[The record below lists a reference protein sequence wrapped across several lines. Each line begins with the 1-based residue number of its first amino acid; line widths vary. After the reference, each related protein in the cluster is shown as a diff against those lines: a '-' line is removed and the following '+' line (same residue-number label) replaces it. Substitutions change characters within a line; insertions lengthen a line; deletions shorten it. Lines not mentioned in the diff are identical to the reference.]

1 MALLE
6 ARAISKVFGA
16 LRALEGVDVTVRAN
30 TFHGL
35 IGPNGSGKSTLLKA
49 IAGAH
54 FADGGTVVF
63 DGTDITTMRPADR
76 CRCRWRLGGRC
87 CGAGWPTRPTRSLR
101 RGRCGRCSNGSR

>member
-35 IGPNGSGKSTLLKA
+35 IGPNGSGKSTLL
-49 IAGAH
+49 
-54 FADGGTVVF
+54 
-63 DGTDITTMRPADR
+63 
-76 CRCRWRLGGRC
+76 
-87 CGAGWPTRPTRSLR
+87 
-101 RGRCGRCSNGSR
+101 